1 MGPRPTPRHTVDR
14 WPNPHGNYEPGN
26 CRWAT
31 PAEQNRNKRNSV
43 WVEHKGERV
52 LLVDLT
58 QGLGLSREMVYGRL
72 KLGWSLEDALTVPVR
87 EYKRHP

>member
-1 MGPRPTPRHTVDR
+1 
-14 WPNPHGNYEPGN
+14 
-26 CRWAT
+26 
-31 PAEQNRNKRNSV
+31 V